1 MFSTKLMM
9 PSTKI
14 LCFQE
19 SAPLHAVSF
28 CYVCEILIKLY
39 FICRRLLPL
48 MSGRYRIWENDLILL
63 IFHCWT
69 DAEKIAQVI
78 IHTNRWDKYECPILT
93 SKWEIYYFEKR
104 SHHISSDSLISC
116 KIHFSTTH
124 AHTHRSNMKK
134 RKKVL
139 INCSQSQ

>member
-9 PSTKI
+9 PRTKI
-14 LCFQE
+14 LCLRN
-19 SAPLHAVSF
+19 APLHAVSF
-28 CYVCEILIKLY
+28 CYVFEILIKLY
-39 FICRRLLPL
+39 FICRWLLPL
-48 MSGRYRIWENDLILL
+48 MSDRYRIWENILILL

-116 KIHFSTTH
+116 KIHISTTH
-124 AHTHRSNMKK
+124 AHTDTGQTWKSEK
-134 RKKVL
+134 RFW
-139 INCSQSQ
+139 